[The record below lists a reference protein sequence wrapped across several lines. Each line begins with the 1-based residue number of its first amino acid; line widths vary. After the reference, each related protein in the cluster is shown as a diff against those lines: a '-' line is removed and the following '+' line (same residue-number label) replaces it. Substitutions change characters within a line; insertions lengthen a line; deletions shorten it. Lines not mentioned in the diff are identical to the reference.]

1 MALQN
6 TVLIAIMGFAALAVV
21 VATMLNPR
29 SIRIYWQ
36 RSCTG
41 RAWRRAFPQV
51 PKQEIRRFL
60 YLFVDAFAFPK
71 NKALCFAPTDRI
83 LPIYNSLYPI
93 KGWPDALELETLAL
107 RLEASYG
114 INLRDIWREDLTIGD
129 LFSKT
134 KAAGLEVEAP
144 ANPA

>member
-6 TVLIAIMGFAALAVV
+6 TVLVAVAAFTALIVAV
-21 VATMLNPR
+21 AMILNPR
-29 SIRIYWQ
+29 SIRTYGQ

-41 RAWRRAFPQV
+41 RAWKRAFPHA

-71 NKALCFAPTDRI
+71 KRALCFAPSDRI
-83 LPIYNSLYPI
+83 LQIYNSLYPI

-107 RLEASYG
+107 RLETSYG
-114 INLRDIWREDLTIGD
+114 ISFREFWREDLTIGE

-134 KAAGLEVEAP
+134 KA
-144 ANPA
+144 NP

>member
-1 MALQN
+1 M
-6 TVLIAIMGFAALAVV
+6 I
-21 VATMLNPR
+21 LNPR

-41 RAWRRAFPQV
+41 RAWKRAFPQA

-71 NKALCFAPTDRI
+71 NRALCFAPTDRI

-107 RLEASYG
+107 RLEASYR
-114 INLRDIWREDLTIGD
+114 INLREIWREDLTIGD

-134 KAAGLEVEAP
+134 KGVGPEVEAS